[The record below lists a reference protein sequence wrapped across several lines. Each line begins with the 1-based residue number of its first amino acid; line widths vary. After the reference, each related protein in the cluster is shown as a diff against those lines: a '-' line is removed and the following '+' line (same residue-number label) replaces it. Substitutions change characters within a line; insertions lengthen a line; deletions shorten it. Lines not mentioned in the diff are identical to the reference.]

1 MSKLRLNLK
10 QWLALGF
17 AVLVPATCSGCSQ
30 APETQPAVN
39 SVGYSNVCF
48 INNWNVDE
56 DEFVIFDIGDH
67 DTIETHFQNRKIELC
82 NEDGVCVGV
91 IVSTDAEDEAAIYD
105 DVEYAKGVVRD
116 HEVKFPVYLNIDK
129 IITNDNLNN
138 EMKTKLIRNF
148 LEKCSANNIY
158 VALHG
163 TDSNLRRVKEY
174 CGITGFDA
182 LVVKESDEILY
193 DGPYSVYQELDGTY
207 IATVDLEEI
216 ILGKGLNDSE
226 SYENDGSY
234 TIKSESELTDIALQ
248 CGMSVN
254 ELLEFNDLTRRK
266 ISKAIEENTTL
277 VIRIPSQID
286 TSVPQGEVT
295 YKKVDTPIR
304 GCDMSYAQGTNVQ
317 WDKMSDY
324 FDFIILRSNIGLT
337 EDDCFATNAK
347 QASLENISI
356 GAYCFNA
363 YDSTDVNSHEE
374 FIKKQEQQA
383 DCTLSILKNKKIEY
397 PVYLD
402 IEGKVD
408 STTYKKE
415 DVQAM
420 IDIWVNKM
428 TSAGY
433 IPGLYCNQSTFRFLQ
448 GCVDYDLSEH
458 LQIWVAG
465 GNQYSSTEGNCS
477 AHDHLSPETV
487 TPSSALYNSE
497 IGATIGQSTNICV
510 VEDENGDKIVGD
522 TRGHLDINYSLVDY
536 SDREYSEDS
545 ASQFAIKEFERVD
558 GELIGTGVIST
569 LILAAGTVLGIKIR
583 KKVKSNNRP
592 KVKSK

>member
-17 AVLVPATCSGCSQ
+17 AVLVPATCSACSQ
-30 APETQPAVN
+30 APEAEIPVN
-39 SVGYSNVCF
+39 SIGYSNVCPVTG
-48 INNWNVDE
+48 WNVDE
-56 DEFVIFDIGDH
+56 DSFALFNIGDH
-67 DTIETHFQNRKIELC
+67 DSVETHFQNRKMELC
-82 NEDGVCVGV
+82 NEKGMCVGV
-91 IVSTDAEDEAAIYD
+91 IISSDAEDEAAIYD
-105 DVEYAKGVVRD
+105 DVEYVKSIVRD
-116 HEVKFPVYLNIDK
+116 YEVKFPVYLNIDK
-129 IITNDNLNN
+129 IITNDDLNN
-138 EMKTKLIRNF
+138 EMKTKLIRDF

-158 VALHG
+158 VGIHG
-163 TDSNLRRVKEY
+163 TDSNLRRAKEY

-182 LVVKESDEILY
+182 LVVKESEEILY
-193 DGPYSVYQELDGTY
+193 DGPYSVYQELDGSY
-207 IATVDLEEI
+207 VATVDLEQI

-226 SYENDGSY
+226 AFANDGSY

-254 ELLEFNDLTRRK
+254 ELLEFNDLTRKK
-266 ISKAIEENTTL
+266 ISKAIEESTTL

-295 YKKVDTPIR
+295 YKRVDEPIR

-356 GAYCFNA
+356 GAYCYNE
-363 YDSTDVNSHEE
+363 YNSSDVNSHEE
-374 FIKKQEQQA
+374 FVKKQEQQA
-383 DCTLSILKNKKIEY
+383 DYTLSILKNKKIEY

-420 IDIWVNKM
+420 LDIWVNKM
-428 TSAGY
+428 TLSGY

-448 GCVDYDLSEH
+448 GCVDYDLSER

-465 GNQYSSTEGNCS
+465 GNQYSSTEGNCN
-477 AHDHLSPETV
+477 AHNHLTPETV
-487 TPSSALYNSE
+487 TPSSALYNEE
-497 IGATIGQSTNICV
+497 IGATMGQSTNICV
-510 VEDENGDKIVGD
+510 VKDENGDKVVGD
-522 TRGHLDINYSLVDY
+522 TRGHMDINYSLVDY
-536 SDREYSEDS
+536 SDREYSEETDK
-545 ASQFAIKEFERVD
+545 FAIKEFDRQD
-558 GELIGTGVIST
+558 GKLIGMGIVST
-569 LILAAGTVLGIKIR
+569 LVLAAGTILGVKLR
-583 KKVKSNNRP
+583 NKVKSNGRP

>member
-1 MSKLRLNLK
+1 MSKLRLNLR

-17 AVLVPATCSGCSQ
+17 AVLVPATCAGCSQ
-30 APETQPAVN
+30 AEDVPAVLN
-39 SVGYSNVCF
+39 SVGYSNVCPVTG
-48 INNWNVDE
+48 WNVDE
-56 DEFVIFDIGDH
+56 NSFAVFDIGDH
-67 DTIETHFQNRKIELC
+67 NSVETHFQDRKLELC
-82 NEDGVCVGV
+82 NEEGMCVGV
-91 IVSTDAEDEAAIYD
+91 IISTDAEDEAAIYD
-105 DVEYAKGVVRD
+105 DVEYAKSIVRD
-116 HEVKFPVYLNIDK
+116 YEVKFPVYLNIDK

-138 EMKTKLIRNF
+138 EMKTKLIKNF
-148 LEKCSANNIY
+148 LEKGSANNMY

-193 DGPYSVYQELDGTY
+193 DGSYSVYQELDGTFV
-207 IATVDLEEI
+207 AKVDLEEI

-226 SYENDGSY
+226 AFANDGSY

-254 ELLEFNDLTRRK
+254 ELLEFNNLTRSK
-266 ISKAIEENTTL
+266 ISKAIEESTTL

-295 YKKVDTPIR
+295 YKRVDTPIR

-317 WDKMSDY
+317 WDKMSEY

-356 GAYCFNA
+356 GAYCYNA
-363 YDSTDVNSHEE
+363 FDSTDVNSHEE

-383 DCTLSILKNKKIEY
+383 DYTLSVLKNKKIEY

-402 IEGKVD
+402 VEGVVD

-420 IDIWVNKM
+420 LDIWVNKM
-428 TSAGY
+428 SLSGY
-433 IPGLYCNQSTFRFLQ
+433 IPGLYCNQSTFRYLQ
-448 GCVDYDLSEH
+448 GCVDYDLSDR

-465 GNQYSSTEGNCS
+465 GNQYSSTEGNCTK
-477 AHDHLSPETV
+477 HDHLTPTSV
-487 TPSSALYNSE
+487 TPSDALYNGD
-497 IGATIGQSTNICV
+497 IGATMGQSTNICI
-510 VEDENGDKIVGD
+510 VEDDNGDKIVGD
-522 TRGHLDINYSLVDY
+522 TRGHMDINYSLVDY
-536 SDREYSEDS
+536 SDRTYSEEG
-545 ASQFAIKEFERVD
+545 SQFPIKEFDRTD
-558 GELIGTGVIST
+558 GELIGMGIIST
-569 LILAAGTVLGIKIR
+569 LVLGAGTILGVKIR
-583 KKVKSNNRP
+583 NKVKSNNRP

>member
-1 MSKLRLNLK
+1 MSKLRLNLR

-17 AVLVPATCSGCSQ
+17 AVLVPATCAGCSQ
-30 APETQPAVN
+30 AEDVPAVLN
-39 SVGYSNVCF
+39 SVGYANVCP
-48 INNWNVDE
+48 ITGWNVDE
-56 DEFVIFDIGDH
+56 NSFAVFDIGDH
-67 DTIETHFQNRKIELC
+67 NSVETHFQDRKLELC
-82 NEDGVCVGV
+82 NEEGMCVGV
-91 IVSTDAEDEAAIYD
+91 IISTDAEDEAAIYD
-105 DVEYAKGVVRD
+105 DVEYAKSIVRD
-116 HEVKFPVYLNIDK
+116 YEVKFPVYLNIDK

-138 EMKTKLIRNF
+138 EMKTKLIKNF
-148 LEKCSANNIY
+148 LEKCSANNMY

-193 DGPYSVYQELDGTY
+193 DGSYSVYQELDGTFV
-207 IATVDLEEI
+207 AKVDLEEI

-226 SYENDGSY
+226 AFANDGSY

-254 ELLEFNDLTRRK
+254 ELLEFNNLTRSK
-266 ISKAIEENTTL
+266 ISKAIEESTTL

-295 YKKVDTPIR
+295 YKRVDTPIR

-317 WDKMSDY
+317 WDKMSEY

-356 GAYCFNA
+356 GAYCYNA
-363 YDSTDVNSHEE
+363 FDSTDVNSHEE

-383 DCTLSILKNKKIEY
+383 DYTLSVLKNKKIEY

-402 IEGKVD
+402 VEGVVD

-420 IDIWVNKM
+420 LDIWVNKM
-428 TSAGY
+428 SLSGY
-433 IPGLYCNQSTFRFLQ
+433 IPGLYCNQSTFRYLQ
-448 GCVDYDLSEH
+448 GCVDYDLSDR

-465 GNQYSSTEGNCS
+465 GNQYSSTEGNCTK
-477 AHDHLSPETV
+477 HDHLTPTSV
-487 TPSSALYNSE
+487 TPSDALYNGD
-497 IGATIGQSTNICV
+497 IGATMGQSTNICI
-510 VEDENGDKIVGD
+510 VEDDNGDKIVGD
-522 TRGHLDINYSLVDY
+522 TRGHMDINYSLVDY
-536 SDREYSEDS
+536 SDRTYSEEG
-545 ASQFAIKEFERVD
+545 SQFPIKEFDRTD
-558 GELIGTGVIST
+558 GELIGMGIIST
-569 LILAAGTVLGIKIR
+569 LVLGAGTILGIKIR
-583 KKVKSNNRP
+583 NKVKSNNRP

>member
-1 MSKLRLNLK
+1 MSKLRLNLR

-17 AVLVPATCSGCSQ
+17 AVLVPATCAGCSQ
-30 APETQPAVN
+30 AEDVPAVLN
-39 SVGYSNVCF
+39 SVGYSNVCPVTG
-48 INNWNVDE
+48 WNVDE
-56 DEFVIFDIGDH
+56 NSFAVFDIGDH
-67 DTIETHFQNRKIELC
+67 NSVETHFQDRKLELC
-82 NEDGVCVGV
+82 NEEGMCVGV
-91 IVSTDAEDEAAIYD
+91 IISTDAEDEAAIYD
-105 DVEYAKGVVRD
+105 DVEYAKSIVRD
-116 HEVKFPVYLNIDK
+116 YEVKFPVYLNIDK

-138 EMKTKLIRNF
+138 EMKTKLIKNF
-148 LEKCSANNIY
+148 LEKCSANNMY

-193 DGPYSVYQELDGTY
+193 DGSYSVYQELDGTFV
-207 IATVDLEEI
+207 AKVDLEEI

-226 SYENDGSY
+226 AFANDGSY

-254 ELLEFNDLTRRK
+254 ELLEFNDLTRSK
-266 ISKAIEENTTL
+266 ISKAIEESTTL

-295 YKKVDTPIR
+295 YKRVDTPIR

-317 WDKMSDY
+317 WDKMSEY

-356 GAYCFNA
+356 GAYCYNA
-363 YDSTDVNSHEE
+363 FDSTDVNSHEE

-383 DCTLSILKNKKIEY
+383 DYTLSVLKNKKIEY

-402 IEGKVD
+402 VEGVVD

-420 IDIWVNKM
+420 LDIWVNKM
-428 TSAGY
+428 SLSGY
-433 IPGLYCNQSTFRFLQ
+433 IPGLYCNQSTFRYLQ
-448 GCVDYDLSEH
+448 GCVDYDLSDR

-465 GNQYSSTEGNCS
+465 GNQYSSTEGNCTK
-477 AHDHLSPETV
+477 HDHLTPTSV
-487 TPSSALYNSE
+487 TPSDALYNGD
-497 IGATIGQSTNICV
+497 IGATMGQSTNICI
-510 VEDENGDKIVGD
+510 VEDDNGEKIVGD
-522 TRGHLDINYSLVDY
+522 TRGHMDINYSLVDY
-536 SDREYSEDS
+536 SDRTYSEEG
-545 ASQFAIKEFERVD
+545 SQFPIKEFDRTD
-558 GELIGTGVIST
+558 GELIGMGIIST
-569 LILAAGTVLGIKIR
+569 LVLGAGTILGVKIR
-583 KKVKSNNRP
+583 NKVKSNNRP

>member
-1 MSKLRLNLK
+1 MSKLRLNLR

-17 AVLVPATCSGCSQ
+17 AVLVPATCAGCSQ
-30 APETQPAVN
+30 AEDVPAVLN
-39 SVGYSNVCF
+39 SVGYANVCP
-48 INNWNVDE
+48 ITGWNVDE
-56 DEFVIFDIGDH
+56 NSFAVFDIGDH
-67 DTIETHFQNRKIELC
+67 NSVETHFQDRKLELC
-82 NEDGVCVGV
+82 NEEGMCVGV
-91 IVSTDAEDEAAIYD
+91 IISTDAEDEAAIYD
-105 DVEYAKGVVRD
+105 DVEYAKSIVRD
-116 HEVKFPVYLNIDK
+116 YEVKFPVYLNIDK

-138 EMKTKLIRNF
+138 EMKTKLIKNF
-148 LEKCSANNIY
+148 LEKCSANNMY

-193 DGPYSVYQELDGTY
+193 DGSYSVYQELDGTFV
-207 IATVDLEEI
+207 AKVDLEEI

-226 SYENDGSY
+226 AFANDGSY

-254 ELLEFNDLTRRK
+254 ELLEFNDLTRSK
-266 ISKAIEENTTL
+266 ISKAIEESTTL

-295 YKKVDTPIR
+295 YKRVDTPIR

-317 WDKMSDY
+317 WDKMSEY

-356 GAYCFNA
+356 GAYCYNA
-363 YDSTDVNSHEE
+363 FDSTDVNSHEE

-383 DCTLSILKNKKIEY
+383 DYTLSVLKNKKIEY

-402 IEGKVD
+402 VEGVVD

-420 IDIWVNKM
+420 LDIWVNKM
-428 TSAGY
+428 SLSGY
-433 IPGLYCNQSTFRFLQ
+433 IPGLYCNQSTFRYLQ
-448 GCVDYDLSEH
+448 GCVDFDLSDR

-465 GNQYSSTEGNCS
+465 GNQYSSTEGNCTK
-477 AHDHLSPETV
+477 HDHLTPTSV
-487 TPSSALYNSE
+487 TPSDALYNGD
-497 IGATIGQSTNICV
+497 IGATMGQSTNICI
-510 VEDENGDKIVGD
+510 VEDDNGEKIVGD
-522 TRGHLDINYSLVDY
+522 TRGHMDINYSLVDY
-536 SDREYSEDS
+536 SDRTYSEEG
-545 ASQFAIKEFERVD
+545 SQFPIKEFDRTD
-558 GELIGTGVIST
+558 GELIGMGIIST
-569 LILAAGTVLGIKIR
+569 LVLGAGTILGIKIR
-583 KKVKSNNRP
+583 NKVKSNNRP

>member
-1 MSKLRLNLK
+1 MSKLRLNLR

-17 AVLVPATCSGCSQ
+17 AVLVPATCAGCSQ
-30 APETQPAVN
+30 AEDIPVVPN
-39 SVGYSNVCF
+39 SIGYSNVCP
-48 INNWNVDE
+48 ITGWNVDE
-56 DEFVIFDIGDH
+56 NSFAVFDIGDH
-67 DTIETHFQNRKIELC
+67 NSVETHFQDRKLELC
-82 NEDGVCVGV
+82 NEEGMCVGV
-91 IVSTDAEDEAAIYD
+91 IISTDAEDEAAIYD
-105 DVEYAKGVVRD
+105 DVEYAKSIVRD
-116 HEVKFPVYLNIDK
+116 YEVKFPVYLNIDK

-138 EMKTKLIRNF
+138 EMKTKLIKNF
-148 LEKCSANNIY
+148 LEKCSANNMY

-193 DGPYSVYQELDGTY
+193 DGSYSVYQELDGTFV
-207 IATVDLEEI
+207 AKVDLEEI

-226 SYENDGSY
+226 AFANDGSY

-254 ELLEFNDLTRRK
+254 ELLEFNDLTRSK
-266 ISKAIEENTTL
+266 ISKAIEESTAL

-295 YKKVDTPIR
+295 YKRVDEPIR

-317 WDKMSDY
+317 WDKMSEY

-356 GAYCFNA
+356 GAYCYNA
-363 YDSTDVNSHEE
+363 FDSTDVNSHEE

-383 DCTLSILKNKKIEY
+383 DYTLSVLKNKKIEY

-402 IEGKVD
+402 IEGVVD

-420 IDIWVNKM
+420 LDIWVNKM
-428 TSAGY
+428 SLSGY

-448 GCVDYDLSEH
+448 GCVDYDLSDR

-465 GNQYSSTEGNCS
+465 GNQYSSTEGNCRE
-477 AHDHLSPETV
+477 HDHLTPTSV
-487 TPSSALYNSE
+487 TPSAALYNGD
-497 IGATIGQSTNICV
+497 IGATMGQSTNICI

-522 TRGHLDINYSLVDY
+522 TRGHMDINYSLVDY
-536 SDREYSEDS
+536 SDRTYSEEG
-545 ASQFAIKEFERVD
+545 SQFPIKEFDRTD
-558 GELIGTGVIST
+558 GELIGMGIIST
-569 LILAAGTVLGIKIR
+569 LVLGAGTILGVKIR
-583 KKVKSNNRP
+583 NKVKSNNRP